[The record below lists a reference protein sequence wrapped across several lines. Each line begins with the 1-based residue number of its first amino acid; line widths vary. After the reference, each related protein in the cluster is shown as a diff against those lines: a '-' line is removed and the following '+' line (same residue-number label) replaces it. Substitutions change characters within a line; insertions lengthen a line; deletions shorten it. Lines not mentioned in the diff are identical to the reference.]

1 MKCHRCGESM
11 TLFVVGDDY
20 CPACKREMQARE
32 QADARRVQFRVLPR
46 FSRAKDLTPYGGSA
60 A

>member
-1 MKCHRCGESM
+1 MKCHRCHEPM

-20 CPACKREMQARE
+20 CPTCKREIRE
-32 QADARRVQFRVLPR
+32 REDADARRAQFRVLPR
-46 FSRAKDLTPYGGSA
+46 FARGKDLTPYPA

>member
-20 CPACKREMQARE
+20 CPTCKRELAVIAE
-32 QADARRVQFRVLPR
+32 QEARRDKARAR
-46 FSRAKDLTPYGGSA
+46 FSVVKELSPWSPRPA